1 VTLRYNVS
9 RVLVLICA
17 IAFGPLAH
25 SQPAPGGIVT
35 RKVPSTTL
43 LSDSAGNLYFTGSV
57 SPGQITPS
65 PGAPQPQPGGGTCIA
80 SPSPFLPRPCTDA
93 FLEKTDANGNLLFAT
108 YLGGPTDDFGSKLAI
123 DSAGNIYVGG
133 TTGDSFPT
141 TPHAAVPASAD
152 AGTFIAKFSPDGRLE
167 YATYLPG
174 YFISALAV
182 DAGGNAYL
190 TRTAG
195 AFAYHAFAA
204 KINAD
209 GSAFLYNTLLG
220 GSGQDFGIAL
230 ALDARG
236 NVTVTGSTC
245 RRRLSRHPQ
254 RTAALLRRLSRYPR
268 GAPERRRVASGRNV
282 PRHHRG

>member
-1 VTLRYNVS
+1 MKSIRSAQGPGSYGRTSVTFRYNVS

-93 FLEKTDANGNLLFAT
+93 FLEKTHANGNLLFAT
-108 YLGGPTDDFGSKLAI
+108 RLGGPTDDFGSKLAI
-123 DSAGNIYVGG
+123 DSAGNIYVAGISG
-133 TTGDSFPT
+133 SFPPP
-141 TPHAAVPASAD
+141 PHAAVPASAD
-152 AGTFIAKFSPDGRLE
+152 AGTFIAKFSPDGGRLE
-167 YATYLPG
+167 YSTYLPG

-190 TRTAG
+190 SGSTG
-195 AFAYHAFAA
+195 GFAYHAFVA
-204 KINAD
+204 KLNAD
-209 GSAFLYNTLLG
+209 
-220 GSGQDFGIAL
+220 
-230 ALDARG
+230 
-236 NVTVTGSTC
+236 V
-245 RRRLSRHPQ
+245 
-254 RTAALLRRLSRYPR
+254 AASNGPT
-268 GAPERRRVASGRNV
+268 P
-282 PRHHRG
+282 